1 MPTLQ
6 APEKAAYRI
15 NVDRIYQGTNGFRA
29 SVSLV
34 IGPFMV
40 HGIRVYDTDRGRF
53 VSMPTRASRDENG
66 QPVYLDVFH
75 PFTAEARQRLTEDV
89 LDAYDHKMQEERDL
103 GFPEF
108 SRGGTPKEDRAPSL
122 AL

>member
-1 MPTLQ
+1 MQ
-6 APEKAAYRI
+6 SPERAAYRI
-15 NVDRIYQGTNGFRA
+15 NVDRIYQGTNGYRA

-40 HGIRVYDTDRGRF
+40 HGLRVYDTDRGRF
-53 VSMPTRASRDENG
+53 VSMPSRPARDENG

-89 LDAYDHKMQEERDL
+89 LDAFDRKLREERDL
-103 GFPEF
+103 GFPHV
-108 SRGGTPKEDRAPSL
+108 SRETSAPKEGFEPAL